1 MIEVLTAWNFRASE
15 CRVELVRTMPSAA
28 ENLTEEAV
36 RSEATV
42 TGDEVLG
49 KRRLRVICLEGSTP
63 VEMKRTCPIA

>member
-49 KRRLRVICLEGSTP
+49 
-63 VEMKRTCPIA
+63 

>member
-42 TGDEVLG
+42 TEDFVPGYHRFAL
-49 KRRLRVICLEGSTP
+49 
-63 VEMKRTCPIA
+63 